1 MRKLHLLVLIGL
13 SLITG
18 LSACQTDEVSVALP
32 VQPTPSSTGIS
43 IDEGIPVDV
52 PEELEIDSVQP
63 TAVVVVSE
71 DPVDFNGLD
80 CEDLFCLVPWPGW
93 LERPIGEGDIGTIDY
108 SYPYA
113 STGDGTLEPHFGVEF
128 PNKFGTPVLAAHDGE
143 VIFAGWDHMTQFGP
157 FLGFYGNVVIVSHPR
172 LLNDERDVYTLY
184 AHLSEIK
191 VDVGDLVKTGE
202 VIGEVGATGA
212 AIGQHL
218 HFETR
223 LGSNTYDHT
232 VNPVLWF
239 APLEEINQQGTAILA
254 GLIVDQLGNPLT
266 EFPLTVKKLSP
277 TGEVEAIYYPK
288 TYYPIRSSTSSFLG
302 ENFVLPDLPAG
313 NYRLLFIAEYLYE
326 IPFTLE
332 PGSLGFITFQQP
344 PSTKDYGND

>member
-1 MRKLHLLVLIGL
+1 MRKRHLLVLIGL
-13 SLITG
+13 SITLG
-18 LSACQTDEVSVALP
+18 LSACRTNEVSVTVP
-32 VQPTPSSTGIS
+32 VQPTRTSTVTV
-43 IDEGIPVDV
+43 IDVETDDVPPIQPEIDVVLPTAEFVVDV
-52 PEELEIDSVQP
+52 EPS
-63 TAVVVVSE
+63 ASWR
-71 DPVDFNGLD
+71 LD
-80 CEDLFCLVPWPGW
+80 CEEVFCQVPWPGW
-93 LERPIGEGDIGTIDY
+93 LERPIGEGDTRTIDH

-113 STGDGTLEPHFGVEF
+113 STGDGSLDPHFGVEF

-143 VIFAGWDHMTQFGP
+143 VIFAGADFSIQFGP
-157 FLGFYGNVVIVSHPR
+157 FLGFYGNVVILYHPR
-172 LLNDERDVYTLY
+172 ILNPERDVYTLY

-191 VDVGDLVKTGE
+191 VEVGDQVETGE

-218 HFETR
+218 HFEVR
-223 LGSNTYDHT
+223 LDSNAYDHT

-239 APLEEINQQGTAILA
+239 SPLEELNQQGTAILA
-254 GLIVDQLGNPLT
+254 GLIIDQLGNPLT
-266 EFPLTVKKLSP
+266 QFPLTLEKLSP
-277 TGEVEAIYYPK
+277 TGEVEAIYYPT
-288 TYYPIRSSTSSFLG
+288 TYYPIRNNGTSFLG

-344 PSTKDYGND
+344 PSTIDYGN